1 MRSLL
6 KKDIY
11 LIWKVAPIIPF
22 ILVFVAV
29 ISLHSQ
35 SNWGLLVE
43 MGILSVSLVMLGME
57 VDEGNRWHVYQDT
70 MPLSR
75 SAVVREKYIL
85 LCLGAMASTVL
96 QALLNTVYGL
106 IKWGR
111 VEAGNILFL
120 PMIIFASA
128 VIFGA
133 VQLPFYFRFGC
144 TRGRMIYRLMLMLGI
159 IAAANL
165 AKRFKI
171 PQHIP
176 LHPMVLFSGLLGIGL
191 AVTVVSYL
199 ISVNVYRKRDLR

>member
-11 LIWKVAPIIPF
+11 MVWKVAPIIP
-22 ILVFVAV
+22 LVMVLISV
-29 ISLHSQ
+29 ISLRSQ

-43 MGILSVSLVMLGME
+43 MGILSVSLVMFCME
-57 VDEGNRWHVYQDT
+57 IDEGNRWHVYQDT

-75 SAVVREKYIL
+75 GKVVREKYVL
-85 LCLGAMASTVL
+85 LCMGALGSTVL
-96 QALLNTVYGL
+96 QAFCNTVYGL

-128 VIFGA
+128 VIFGSI
-133 VQLPFYFRFGC
+133 QLPFYFRFGC
-144 TRGRMIYRLMLMLGI
+144 THGRIIHRIMLVLGI
-159 IAAANL
+159 IAATSL
-165 AKRFKI
+165 AKRFKV

-191 AVTVVSYL
+191 AVNVVSYL
-199 ISVNVYRKRDLR
+199 ISVHVYRKRDLR

>member
-11 LIWKVAPIIPF
+11 MIWKVAPLIPF
-22 ILVFVAV
+22 IMVFISV
-29 ISLHSQ
+29 ISLGSQ

-43 MGILSVSLVMLGME
+43 MGILSVTLVMLCME
-57 VDEGNRWHVYQDT
+57 VDEGNRWHVFQDT
-70 MPLSR
+70 MPISR
-75 SAVVREKYIL
+75 RMVVCEKYIL
-85 LCLGAMASTVL
+85 LCLGALVSTAL
-96 QALLNTVYGL
+96 QAFCNTVYGL

-144 TRGRMIYRLMLMLGI
+144 IRGRTIHRIMLAFGMIT
-159 IAAANL
+159 AVTL
-165 AKRFKI
+165 AREFKI

-191 AVTVVSYL
+191 AVAVVSYL
-199 ISVNVYRKRDLR
+199 ISVRMYRKRDLR